1 VKRLLPVLDRVV
13 DGGLIALLV
22 FTPLAFGAVEE
33 WAQAIAQLLAATVFA
48 AWVLKVTWGP
58 APLLAAEPSDHSWF
72 GGRVVPTG
80 LEVPALLFAGLVLF
94 QILPLPRAAQAA
106 LSPAAVRITDGAL
119 PRTEGPLH
127 SEAFET
133 WLLSGPDRPSGPSGR
148 LPPGDRI
155 RSSLPDVDLH
165 AGSGSTRTLSLDPA
179 ATARRLATFLAYL
192 GVFVVGVH
200 QWRDR
205 RKADRILAV
214 LATLVGALAV
224 FGVVQHLTWNGRI
237 YWLRTPTQGGDPF
250 GPFVNRN
257 NFAGYLE
264 MAVPLA
270 LGLAVA
276 VRQGRMNRSDTS
288 EKLLAREERSLPLLL
303 LLGAGAAF
311 GLVALIASR
320 SRGGLLSLLTATA
333 LFCVASLRRG
343 RRATW
348 AMGPLLL
355 LGLLIGAVG
364 LRVGGDGIWQR
375 YATLAHP
382 EGEPSL
388 AFRLDMAQRTLS
400 MLSDF
405 PLVGVGLGAFGDL
418 YGLYAPGDRAKRA
431 GAAHND
437 YAQLAAE
444 SGMIGAA
451 LAAGALILFMLR
463 YLWPA
468 LRRQGSARRHVMHG
482 VAVGFIAMLVH
493 SLFEFNLQIYSNGL
507 LFTVLGALLV
517 ADAQSRP
524 QRPLPMRRPSPP
536 DLVAPSGG

>member
-1 VKRLLPVLDRVV
+1 MNRLLLVLDRVV

-22 FTPLAFGAVEE
+22 FTPLAFGAVED

-48 AWVLKVTWGP
+48 AWVLKITWGP
-58 APLLAAEPSDHSWF
+58 APLLASVPAGRTWF

-80 LEVPALLFAGLVLF
+80 LELPALAFAGLALC

-106 LSPAAVRITDGAL
+106 LSPAAVRLADEAL
-119 PRTEGPLH
+119 PSVDGPLR
-127 SEAFET
+127 SQAFES
-133 WLLSGPDRPSGPSGR
+133 WLLDAQDRPAGPSGR
-148 LPPGDRI
+148 LPPGDAQ
-155 RSSLPDVDLH
+155 RSNLPDVEFLDRDG
-165 AGSGSTRTLSLDPA
+165 ATRTLSLAPA
-179 ATARRLATFLAYL
+179 ATGRRLGIFLAYL
-192 GVFVVGVH
+192 GVFIVGVH

-205 RKADRILAV
+205 RKADWILAV
-214 LATLVGALAV
+214 LATLAGVLAL

-270 LGLAVA
+270 LGLAIA
-276 VRQGRMNRSDTS
+276 VRQGQMNRSDTS
-288 EKLLAREERSLPLLL
+288 EKLLAREERSLPVLL
-303 LLGAGAAF
+303 LLGGGATF
-311 GLVALIASR
+311 GLVALLASR

-333 LFCVASLRRG
+333 VFCVASLRRG
-343 RRATW
+343 RHLSLAIV
-348 AMGPLLL
+348 PLILI
-355 LGLLIGAVG
+355 GLLIGAVG
-364 LRVGGDGIWQR
+364 LRVGGDGLWER
-375 YATLAHP
+375 YATLAQP
-382 EGEPSL
+382 EGEPSF
-388 AFRLDMAQRTLS
+388 AFRLDTAKRTLT

-444 SGMIGAA
+444 SGLIGAA
-451 LAAGALILFMLR
+451 LAAGALLLFLVR

-482 VAVGFIAMLVH
+482 VAIGFLAMLVH

-517 ADAQSRP
+517 ADARSRP
-524 QRPLPMRRPSPP
+524 RRSGPLLPP
-536 DLVAPSGG
+536 RESGVVAPSEA